1 MALTESTDSVLFI
14 TQNNHMAGQKL
25 QIERQHMNH
34 ELYPTYTLLTNDLLA
49 NALSLECMFKAYID
63 DQDTSVIESAFIIA
77 NTQLTIVRNLRD
89 MSEGELD
96 HDIIHLSA
104 RSVGVSLMVSA
115 LMSSMENEEE
125 TEEKTDNSAELP
137 EAILTMVKGC
147 ISNLKS
153 IRYSVTSC

>member
-1 MALTESTDSVLFI
+1 
-14 TQNNHMAGQKL
+14 
-25 QIERQHMNH
+25 MNH

-115 LMSSMENEEE
+115 LMSSME